1 MKKFFERHET
11 LVCIL
16 LIVLYVVLNS
26 FCMQN
31 FGTGDYRSTVI
42 NMLFSAALIGLVLA
56 LGGRRYYG
64 LTRAAEP
71 RKYGYFLP
79 LLPII
84 SVNLWGGIHLNHT
97 AAETIFYILTML
109 NIGFIEEIIFRGF
122 LFRMMAKSNLRSA
135 VIVSALTF
143 GVGHIVNLLNG
154 AELIPTLLQIAYAVS
169 IGFLFV
175 VLFHKSGSLIPCI
188 VTHSLVNALSVFNA
202 EDSALRYVTAAF
214 LIVYPLIW
222 LGFLCRGQQK
232 TT

>member
-31 FGTGDYRSTVI
+31 FGTEDYRSTVI
-42 NMLFSAALIGLVLA
+42 NTLFSATLIALILA
-56 LGGRRYYG
+56 LGRSRYYG
-64 LTRAAEP
+64 LVHAAEP

-84 SVNLWGGIHLNHT
+84 SVNLWSGIHLNLT
-97 AAETIFYILTML
+97 AAETVFYILTML

-135 VIVSALTF
+135 IVVSALTF

-154 AELIPTLLQIAYAVS
+154 AELLPTLLQIAYAVS

-175 VLFHKSGSLIPCI
+175 VIFHKSGSLIPCI
-188 VTHSLVNALSVFNA
+188 VIHSLVNALSVFRA
-202 EDSALRYVTAAF
+202 EDTAMRYVTAAF
-214 LIVYPLIW
+214 LIVYPLLW
-222 LGFLCRGQQK
+222 LAFLCRTDRK

>member
-1 MKKFFERHET
+1 MKKFFDRHET
-11 LVCIL
+11 LICIL

-31 FGTGDYRSTVI
+31 FGTEDYRSTVI
-42 NMLFSAALIGLVLA
+42 NTLFSAALIGLILA

-64 LTRAAEP
+64 LTQAAEP

-84 SVNLWGGIHLNHT
+84 SVNLWSGIHLNHT
-97 AAETIFYILTML
+97 ASEITFYILTML

-122 LFRMMAKSNLRSA
+122 LFRMMAKTNLRCA
-135 VIVSALTF
+135 MIVSALTF
-143 GVGHIVNLLNG
+143 GMGHIVNLLNG
-154 AELIPTLLQIAYAVS
+154 AELIPTLLQIAYAIS

-175 VLFHKSGSLIPCI
+175 VIFHRSGSLIPCI

-202 EDSALRYVTAAF
+202 EDPAMRYVTAAF
-214 LIVYPLIW
+214 LIVYPLLW
-222 LGFLCRGQQK
+222 LCFLCRAERK
-232 TT
+232 ST

>member
-1 MKKFFERHET
+1 
-11 LVCIL
+11 
-16 LIVLYVVLNS
+16 
-26 FCMQN
+26 
-31 FGTGDYRSTVI
+31 
-42 NMLFSAALIGLVLA
+42 
-56 LGGRRYYG
+56 
-64 LTRAAEP
+64 
-71 RKYGYFLP
+71 
-79 LLPII
+79 
-84 SVNLWGGIHLNHT
+84 
-97 AAETIFYILTML
+97 ML

-202 EDSALRYVTAAF
+202 EDAPLRYVTAAF
-214 LIVYPLIW
+214 LIVYPLLW
-222 LGFLCRGQQK
+222 LCLLCRGQQK

>member
-1 MKKFFERHET
+1 MKKIFERHET

-31 FGTGDYRSTVI
+31 FGTEDYRSTVI
-42 NMLFSAALIGLVLA
+42 NTLFSAALIGLIFA

-97 AAETIFYILTML
+97 AAETVFYILTML

-202 EDSALRYVTAAF
+202 EDAPLRYVTAAF

-222 LGFLCRGQQK
+222 LCLLCRGQRK